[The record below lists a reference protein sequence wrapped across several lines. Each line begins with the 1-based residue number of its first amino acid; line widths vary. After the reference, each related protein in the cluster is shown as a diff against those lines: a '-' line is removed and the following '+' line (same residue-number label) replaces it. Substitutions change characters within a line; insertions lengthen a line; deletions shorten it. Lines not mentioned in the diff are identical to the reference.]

1 MSKRSSS
8 GSSII
13 GAIVVAALVVWV
25 LSKIWVYLLLSG
37 AVVLVGWVGWT
48 LVRTFGL
55 PSIAPRLTTAQTPR
69 LAPPPE
75 EQYRVLVPVD
85 RKVFDEPRLAETSAL
100 KVFAAWAH
108 PLAMAPADLS
118 GLVRSLELRTRRI
131 GRLSSEVAERHA
143 TWREIPGTGSAA
155 PTGAN
160 VSLDSIDLWSASVET
175 LRSTSRHIAS
185 CGKCSGEGHGSCGS
199 CGGTTRAVCAGCNG
213 AGKAYGIA
221 SNGSRRLMNCKECR
235 GKKEVPCTACTK
247 GQATCATCRGS
258 GRLERWIEVEEKVR
272 YDVQIE
278 PDGEMTRAYRWGQDG
293 VPATRDEIEADAKIV
308 TEVVSATA
316 LTHDD
321 IAKQVAPDWIAAHWQ
336 KLQPKL
342 NPKEHIRKQSFWLL
356 EVPSIELSYTL
367 GSSPPTIISF
377 EGLRMLAPPASLDKQ
392 FEARARK
399 IRRIRPLLIGFAAAV
414 PLAYLIRGAYFW
426 NLWVAALALCM
437 AAVLIAVDGFL
448 RESTLGRP
456 STRRWSL
463 AVAVGAAL
471 VCGLAIGTEPSA
483 RAAKRHIGAGNFERA
498 KTELAALDTRQDG
511 SYASLWADLRLAEM
525 LKGNDL
531 ETVLRQA
538 AQIPES
544 LPQRAAANRHVF
556 DVLSHHVLESL
567 SAGKTEP
574 AEAALTQVSA
584 TFQGTSDGRT
594 YASQMAELRAQAN
607 DAKYDQCKTDICR
620 LRSAL
625 DAMGAAATTARQQRV
640 NECRGKLSDS
650 MVFRE
655 QPNEPVQARLQRLR
669 QAGTVAQAIEE
680 QSGDNE
686 LITKARPI
694 SQWVREERGKT
705 PILGS
710 DRDVAA
716 ELLSGAPVTNPAL
729 LKTTL
734 GHIAVYA
741 TIRDNRCTGLYLV
754 GDEKDSRELND
765 AAHAG
770 ATAQILAQ
778 AFGRKVELPALPRR
792 VGARPATIVRLN
804 QAGTTVIARWR
815 GSSLI
820 ELRIGESTP

>member
-1 MSKRSSS
+1 MSKRSSF

-37 AVVLVGWVGWT
+37 AAVLVGWVGWT
-48 LVRTFGL
+48 LVRTFGI
-55 PSIAPRLTTAQTPR
+55 PSVVPRLAASQTPR

-85 RKVFDEPRLAETSAL
+85 PKVFDEPPLAEAAAL
-100 KVFAAWAH
+100 QVFAAWAH
-108 PLAMAPADLS
+108 PLPMAPADLS
-118 GLVRSLELRTRRI
+118 GVVRSLELRTRRI
-131 GRLSSEVAERHA
+131 GRLSSEVAERNA
-143 TWREIPGTGSAA
+143 TWRETPYTGSAA
-155 PTGAN
+155 PSESNA
-160 VSLDSIDLWSASVET
+160 SLDSIDLWSASIET

-185 CGKCSGEGHGSCGS
+185 CGKCSGEGHSTCGT
-199 CGGTTRAVCAGCNG
+199 CGGTTRAVCGACNG

-308 TEVVSATA
+308 TEVVSAA
-316 LTHDD
+316 SLTDGE
-321 IAKQVAPDWIAAHWQ
+321 IAKHVAADWIAAHWQ
-336 KLQPKL
+336 KIQPKL
-342 NPKEHIRKQSFWLL
+342 SQKEHIRKQSFWLL
-356 EVPSIELSYTL
+356 EVPSIELSYAL

-399 IRRIRPLLIGFAAAV
+399 LRRIRPLLIGVVAAV

-426 NLWVAALALCM
+426 NIWVAALALCM
-437 AAVLIAVDGFL
+437 VAVLVAIDGLL

-463 AVAVGAAL
+463 AVAAGAAL
-471 VCGLAIGTEPSA
+471 VCGLAIGAEPSV
-483 RAAKRHIGAGNFERA
+483 RAAKRHISAGSFERA
-498 KTELAALDTRQDG
+498 KMELTALDSRQDG
-511 SYASLWADLRLAEM
+511 AYASLWADLHLAET
-525 LKGNDL
+525 LSSNDL

-538 AQIPES
+538 TQIPEP

-556 DVLSHHVLESL
+556 DVLNHHVHESL
-567 SAGKTEP
+567 SSGKTEP
-574 AEAALTQVSA
+574 AEAALAQVSSA
-584 TFQGTSDGRT
+584 FQGTAEGRT
-594 YASQMAELRAQAN
+594 YSSQLAELTAQAK
-607 DAKYDQCKTDICR
+607 DANYLQCKTDICR

-625 DAMGAAATTARQQRV
+625 DAMGAAPTAARQQRV
-640 NECRGKLSDS
+640 TEIRGKLSDS
-650 MVFRE
+650 MAFQE
-655 QPNEPVQARLQRLR
+655 QPNEPVLSRLQRLR
-669 QAGTVAQAIEE
+669 QVGAVAQTIEE

-686 LITKARPI
+686 LLTKTRPI

-710 DRDVAA
+710 ARDVAA
-716 ELLSGAPVTNPAL
+716 ELLGGAPITNSAL
-729 LKTTL
+729 LRTTL
-734 GHIAVYA
+734 GHVAVYA
-741 TIRDNRCTGLYLV
+741 TIRDSRCSGLYLV
-754 GDEKDSRELND
+754 GDEKGSRALND
-765 AAHAG
+765 AAHVG
-770 ATAQILAQ
+770 ATAQVLAQ
-778 AFGRKVELPALPRR
+778 AFGRKVGLPDPPQQ
-792 VGARPATIVRLN
+792 VGARPTTIARWN

-815 GSSLI
+815 ESSLI
-820 ELRIGESTP
+820 ELRIGEANP